1 MVSVFIIK
9 YADTFCY
16 NYVAPPGPN
25 IQIIVPVMCWGTTAG
40 SCNSSDSY
48 HSTTGHCEEAK
59 QKRLN
64 GESECSCKALN

>member
-25 IQIIVPVMCWGTTAG
+25 IQIIVPVIVGVLLLVAATVVIAIIVLLVIVRKR
-40 SCNSSDSY
+40 NRKDSMVKVSV
-48 HSTTGHCEEAK
+48 HVKH
-59 QKRLN
+59 
-64 GESECSCKALN
+64 